1 MLSIP
6 SFILV
11 ALPFAL
17 LLAAGTLIRRR
28 GNPETVGRRFFLFL
42 VGTGAALW
50 TLVLVNGWL
59 RPMGSYGLA
68 TMLAPLITG
77 VMALIFLHLRTFAAL
92 RRRDK
97 GLVLLALVLLLGLAT
112 AILRI
117 GGGEEE
123 LVQTE
128 LRFVMMAI
136 LAISGLL
143 AAAWTLGKRSPV
155 ALGLL
160 TLICLALFNGFD
172 GASLPVLAE
181 PPPAWLPAL
190 AVGVYVV
197 LPGLVVAVTAVLA
210 ATALG
215 LLPAASQTG
224 PRSRWAMLGRLLLA
238 ILLLGAYIYTFA
250 WMWLWDGT
258 NDGLRGLAVLTVSG
272 VTALG
277 AALVLGMTATGWRRW
292 TGLAFPVLL
301 VGLMAGVVSNA
312 WLDVS
317 NPTHQI
323 TEARA
328 ARIQEA
334 VEQFQA
340 KTGRYPAD
348 LQALVPGEL
357 WRIPQP
363 VIIPGQEWCYQ
374 GGPDYYLLGTIF
386 REHWSAPFIEVKVY
400 ASAGTVPET
409 SWICDE
415 KLADLRSEL
424 ATEFNTVPTP
434 VPLPTSAVSSPR
446 IAVAPALRAPN
457 IAVGSWSPDG
467 AYLVFGL
474 TEYYGDLGAQVEI
487 DLHFLNAKTGAI
499 CRAGES
505 KWTAEWSDGLR
516 DHFAWLPDGR
526 GLYVSDGGQMVVFT
540 PCAEDVEDITN
551 RYSAAFARA
560 VSYDEQSGRV
570 LLRSQAAFWL
580 LDGSSLE
587 DRQIPGITPGPVE
600 SQRGWYAWSAGG
612 ERLAI
617 SLMSSPDTG
626 DGATLTVV
634 NGATGAVE
642 QNMPLE
648 DASEASL
655 PIPEWL
661 TRAELLV
668 HGNTLTI
675 MDMKTDP
682 PTMTDLLRDVF
693 LLDAAYPFDF
703 SSMDYAPNPDGN
715 GYYLAVRLNH
725 PRNQGVYLYDS
736 QTGQVTAY
744 EHDMHSLLVLPDGQL
759 LRLPKWEDEPTYRDE
774 YVVEWIDRPGEA
786 QRLVVEG
793 HTPRQHPQIFPQYLP
808 ALSQLVVSSSQG
820 VSLVT
825 VPDGETAAFW
835 ELAGEG
841 GRPNLV
847 FPSPDGEVLVVV
859 VSGEGLYYMPLPEMA
874 RE

>member
-1 MLSIP
+1 MLSIR

-17 LLAAGTLIRRR
+17 LVAAGTLIRRH

-50 TLVLVNGWL
+50 ALVLVNGWL
-59 RPMGSYGLA
+59 SPMGSYNLA

-77 VMALIFLHLRTFAAL
+77 VMALIFLHLRAFAAL
-92 RRRDK
+92 RRREK
-97 GLVLLALVLLLGLAT
+97 GLFLLALVLLLGLAAVT
-112 AILRI
+112 LSYGA
-117 GGGEEE
+117 GEEG

-136 LAISGLL
+136 LVISGLL
-143 AAAWTLGKRSPV
+143 AAAWTLGKHSPV

-160 TLICLALFNGFD
+160 TLICLALFNGLD
-172 GASLPVLAE
+172 GASLPIPAE

-190 AVGVYVV
+190 AVGVYLV

-210 ATALG
+210 ATTLG
-215 LLPAASQTG
+215 LLPAAGQTS
-224 PRSRWAMLGRLLLA
+224 PPTRRAMLGRLLLVL
-238 ILLLGAYIYTFA
+238 LLLGAYIYTFA

-277 AALVLGMTATGWRRW
+277 AALVLAMTATGWRRW

-301 VGLMAGVVSNA
+301 IGLMSWVVSNA
-312 WLDVS
+312 WSDVS
-317 NPTHQI
+317 NPTHQV

-334 VEQFQA
+334 VEHFQA
-340 KTGRYPAD
+340 KTGHYPAD

-363 VIIPGQEWCYQ
+363 MLIPDQGWCYE
-374 GGPDYYLLGTIF
+374 GGPDYYRLGTIY
-386 REHWSAPFIEVKVY
+386 REHWSAPFVEIQVY

-409 SWICDE
+409 RWTCDE
-415 KLADLRSEL
+415 KLAELRSEL
-424 ATEFNTVPTP
+424 AAVFNTFPTP

-457 IAVGSWSPDG
+457 IAVGRWSPDG

-474 TEYYGDLGAQVEI
+474 AEYYGDLGAKMEI
-487 DLHFLNAKTGAI
+487 DLHFLNAQTGAI
-499 CRAGES
+499 CRAGDS
-505 KWTAEWSDGLR
+505 KWTAERSDGLR

-551 RYSAAFARA
+551 RYPAAFTRA
-560 VSYDEQSGRV
+560 LSYDEQSGRV

-587 DRQIPGITPGPVE
+587 VRQIPGIIPGPVE
-600 SQRGWYAWSAGG
+600 SQWGWYAWSAGG

-626 DGATLTVV
+626 DGATLSVV
-634 NGATGAVE
+634 NGATGALE
-642 QNMPLE
+642 QNMRLE
-648 DASEASL
+648 DASDANL
-655 PIPEWL
+655 PFPAWL
-661 TRAELLV
+661 TWTELLV
-668 HGNTLTI
+668 HGHTLTV
-675 MDMKTDP
+675 MDMGVNP
-682 PTMTDLLRDVF
+682 PAVTSLLRDVF

-703 SSMDYAPNPDGN
+703 SSMAYASNPSGN
-715 GYYLAVRLNH
+715 GYYLAVRLDH
-725 PRNQGVYLYDS
+725 PRNQGVYLFDS

-744 EHDMHSLLVLPDGQL
+744 EHDLHSLLVLPDGRL
-759 LRLPKWEDEPTYRDE
+759 LRLPKREDEPTYRDA

-793 HTPRQHPQIFPQYLP
+793 HTPREHPQIFPQYLP
-808 ALSQLVVSSSQG
+808 TLSQLVVSSSQG

-825 VPDGETAAFW
+825 VPDGETVAFW
-835 ELAGEG
+835 ELAGSSGRGSWVYPAPG
-841 GRPNLV
+841 G
-847 FPSPDGEVLVVV
+847 EALVVV
-859 VSGEGLYYMPLPEMA
+859 ASGDGLYYIPLP
-874 RE
+874 